1 MIAYTLQTNITA
13 IIILFIVYKGAK
25 KHIDL
30 SRYRDRIFMYLLY
43 VNALILV
50 IDSVSIVF
58 YDVPGQTI
66 HVIQS
71 LLKMTFYILNPLPG
85 FLWILYVYDFIF
97 HNPKGLKRLFKIGI
111 IPVLINAALAV
122 ASIWGGYLFI
132 LSPDNH
138 YQRGEWFLLMPFF
151 AFAYTIIAF
160 IVILLN
166 RKRIQRQDWLPLLT
180 FAIPP
185 AIGGFLQTYFYGLV
199 LLWPSMTISLLI
211 IYVFIQ
217 SKTINTDFL
226 TGLNNRREFD
236 YYLEDWQKW
245 KKENKKIA
253 GFMMDMDG
261 FKEINDTYGHQTG
274 DQALIAMSQ
283 ILRASFRRNDFITRL
298 GGDEFAAIIE
308 VNDPQEIEVL
318 KERLDA
324 NIEAFNQE
332 NKCCFQLKL
341 SCGSGIFAL
350 QDAKSL
356 RAFFDE
362 LDKKM
367 YEEKQQRK
375 ILKKSVDV
383 L

>member
-13 IIILFIVYKGAK
+13 IIILLIVYKGAK

-43 VNALILV
+43 VNALILA
-50 IDSVSIVF
+50 IDSVSILF
-58 YDVPGQTI
+58 YDVPGQPV

-97 HNPKGLKRLFKIGI
+97 HNPEGLNRLFKIGI
-111 IPVLINAALAV
+111 IPILVNAVLAV

-132 LSPDNH
+132 LSTDNH

-151 AFAYTIIAF
+151 AFGYTIIAF
-160 IVILLN
+160 VVILLN

-199 LLWPSMTISLLI
+199 VLWPSLTVSLLI

-236 YYLEDWQKW
+236 YYLEDWRKWQKDG
-245 KKENKKIA
+245 KKVA

-261 FKEINDTYGHQTG
+261 FKAINDNYGHQIG
-274 DQALIAMSQ
+274 DQALIEMSR
-283 ILRASFRRNDFITRL
+283 ILRESFSRDDFLARL
-298 GGDEFAAIIE
+298 GGDEFAAIVE
-308 VNDPQEIEVL
+308 VTDPQEIENIR
-318 KERLDA
+318 KRLDQK
-324 NIEAFNQE
+324 IECFNQE
-332 NKCCFQLKL
+332 NKASYQLSI
-341 SCGSGIFAL
+341 SCGSGIFSP
-350 QDAKSL
+350 DDEESL
-356 RAFFDE
+356 RVFFAE
-362 LDKKM
+362 LDKWM
-367 YEEKQQRK
+367 YEEKLQRK
-375 ILKKSVDV
+375 TIRMEAKPL
-383 L
+383 